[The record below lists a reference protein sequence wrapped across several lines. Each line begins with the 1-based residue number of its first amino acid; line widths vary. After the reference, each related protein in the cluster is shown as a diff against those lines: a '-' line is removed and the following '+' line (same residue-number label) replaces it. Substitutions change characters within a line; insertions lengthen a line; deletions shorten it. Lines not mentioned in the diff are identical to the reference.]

1 MSLPYRSLI
10 FVPAHDPER
19 LEQAF
24 ASGADAVV
32 ADLEDGVPENLKQDA
47 RDLLSQL
54 LPRLGGAARLVR
66 VNEVGSAHLATDLA
80 LVETLPLA
88 ALVLPKAT
96 ATAVASLDVRL
107 PVVAVIE
114 TAQGLREA
122 YEVASAPVVAVLEL
136 GAADLSADLRLTPR
150 PDAAELLYAR
160 SKLVVDSAAA
170 GIRAPIDR
178 VYPHFDDPA
187 GLEADAAYARAL
199 GFGGKGCAHPAQLAP
214 VNAVFGAPAH
224 DAAAAKAA
232 IYER

>member
-10 FVPAHDPER
+10 FVPAHDAER

-32 ADLEDGVPENLKQDA
+32 ADLEDAVPHDRKQEA
-47 RDLLSQL
+47 RDLLSEL
-54 LPRLGGAARLVR
+54 LPAQRGAARLVR
-66 VNEVGSAHLATDLA
+66 VNEVGSAAVATDLE
-80 LVETLPLA
+80 LVEMLPLDA
-88 ALVLPKAT
+88 IVLPKAT
-96 ATAVASLDVRL
+96 AAAVAALDVDL

-122 YEVASAPVVAVLEL
+122 YEVASAPSVAVLEL

-178 VYPHFDDPA
+178 VYPRFDDAA
-187 GLEADAAYARAL
+187 GLEADTAYARTL
-199 GFGGKGCAHPAQLAP
+199 GFGGKGCAHPAQPAV

-232 IYER
+232 IYGR